1 MQFFKIRKLNDKQYQ
16 LIANDLIVSCQV
28 GENGIVKNT
37 NKIEGDKCTPT
48 GIFELKKLY
57 YKFKTR
63 KIDFINLEK
72 TVKLKKITKL
82 CGWCDDPN
90 HSKYNQYINLN
101 NENNFLGSY
110 EHLWRKDEA
119 YDLFF
124 DLNYNTNPIK
134 RFKGSAIFFHCSF
147 KDERPTKGCIAI
159 KKKYFYDL
167 LNRINQ
173 PTSIIIEDIHYK

>member
-48 GIFELKKLY
+48 GNFELNKLY

-72 TVKLKKITKL
+72 TVKLKKITKS

-90 HSKYNQYINLN
+90 NSKYNQYI
-101 NENNFLGSY
+101 
-110 EHLWRKDEA
+110 K
-119 YDLFF
+119 
-124 DLNYNTNPIK
+124 
-134 RFKGSAIFFHCSF
+134 C
-147 KDERPTKGCIAI
+147 
-159 KKKYFYDL
+159 
-167 LNRINQ
+167 
-173 PTSIIIEDIHYK
+173 